1 MKIVIIEDENA
12 GVENL
17 KYALAEVCP
26 ECEIKAMLPTVN
38 EAVKYFKK
46 APDVDLLF
54 SDIQLDDQLAF
65 EVFKQINQ
73 EIPVIFV
80 TAYHQ
85 YAIEAFKHYGL
96 DYVLKPFT
104 DDDIQK
110 ALAKARTYVKGKQH
124 IKTDQ
129 LTKALSEW
137 NNTKTYK
144 NTFLVNF
151 QDRLIPISVKDIA
164 FFYKDDKTKIK
175 CFSGDNYAVNLTL
188 DDIEDQLSP
197 DKFYRLNRQMIIQRD
212 AIKDIRFYFNGRLKI
227 KTSPEVDFEVIVSKA
242 KATDFKNWLKD

>member
-26 ECEIKAMLPTVN
+26 ECVIQAVLPTVN
-38 EAVKYFKK
+38 EAVSYFKK
-46 APDVDLLF
+46 APEVDLLF
-54 SDIQLDDQLAF
+54 SDIQLDDRLAF
-65 EVFKQINQ
+65 EAFEQINR

-104 DDDIQK
+104 DDDIKK

-129 LTKALSEW
+129 LTRALSEW
-137 NNTKTYK
+137 NNTKRYK

-151 QDRLIPISVKDIA
+151 QDRLIPVAIEDIA
-164 FFYKDDKTKIK
+164 FFYKDDKTQIK
-175 CFSGDNYAVNLTL
+175 SFSDDNYMLNSTL
-188 DDIEDQLSP
+188 DDIEEQLDP
-197 DKFYRLNRQMIIQRD
+197 QKFYRLNRQMIIQRK
-212 AIKDIRFYFNGRLKI
+212 AIKDIRYYFNGRLKI
-227 KTSPEVDFEVIVSKA
+227 KTKPAIDFDVIVSKA
-242 KATDFKNWLKD
+242 KATHFKNWIKD